1 MQVRDRNTTDQQQ
14 LCINSI
20 RVLAMDAVQKANSG
34 HPGMPMGMAAIA
46 YVLWTHHL
54 RYNPRDPK
62 WPDRDRF
69 VISNGHGSMLLY
81 SLLYLTGFDLSLDDL
96 KQFRQLGSITPGH
109 PEYGLTAGVE
119 TTTGPLG
126 QGFSNAVGMAMAEA
140 HLAAEF
146 NQPDHQIV
154 DHYTYVFCGD
164 GDLEEGISHEA
175 ASLAGNLRLHKL
187 IYFYDDNHIS
197 IEGDTSVT
205 FTDDSGKRFEAYGW
219 HVQYVDGHDIE
230 QIEQAIV
237 AAKAVTDRP
246 HIIVCRTHIGF
257 GSAKTQDT
265 GDAHGKALGA
275 DEVIATKHAYGYPSD
290 EPFFV
295 PVETLNEWRKMID
308 RGEQLQGEWRAKLD
322 AYTVAYPEQAA
333 EFKRRLAG
341 SLPDGWADNLPSFE
355 PGGKDAATR
364 VTSGQVINALAKTLP
379 GFIGGSADLAGSNDT
394 WMKELPAFQHD
405 NYAGRNFHFGVRE
418 HNMGGV
424 LNGMAYH
431 GGVRVFGATFLA
443 FYDYMRPP
451 VRLAAL
457 SHINPIFV
465 YTHDSIAQGE
475 DGPTHSP
482 VEQMVGLR
490 SVPNLLDI
498 RVADGNET
506 AAAWKI
512 AIEQTKRPTALI
524 FTRQPIPTLQG
535 TKEKAMDGVAHG
547 AYILS
552 DCDGTPDIILMGS
565 GSEVSLIMAA
575 QPKLAEQGVRARVV
589 SFPSWRL
596 FRDQTQEYRDSV
608 LLPNVSARLAVEAA
622 SPMGWERWVGD
633 KGGMVA
639 VDRFGASAPVKD
651 VMPAYG
657 FSVENVVA
665 TALKLLGKGRDT
677 GDQAQQP
684 TQTASGDNPGRATSG
699 AEGHS

>member
-1 MQVRDRNTTDQQQ
+1 MTVTDRNASKLDQ
-14 LCINSI
+14 LCINAI
-20 RVLAMDAVQKANSG
+20 RVLSMDAVQKANSG

-46 YVLWTHHL
+46 YVLWSRYM

-69 VISNGHGSMLLY
+69 VLSNGHGSMLLY

-109 PEYGLTAGVE
+109 PEYGMTAGVE

-126 QGFSNAVGMAMAEA
+126 QGFTNAVGMAIAEA
-140 HLAAEF
+140 HLAATF
-146 NQPDHQIV
+146 NRPDHPII
-154 DHYTYVFCGD
+154 DHYTYVFCSD
-164 GDLEEGISHEA
+164 GDLEEGVSHEA
-175 ASLAGNLRLHKL
+175 ASLAGNLRLGKL

-219 HVQYVDGHDIE
+219 HVQYADGHDLQ
-230 QIEQAIV
+230 QIEAAIRQAH
-237 AAKAVTDRP
+237 AMPDRP
-246 HIIVCRTHIGF
+246 HLIVCRTHIGY

-265 GDAHGKALGA
+265 GDAHGKPLGA

-295 PVETLNEWRKMID
+295 PDEAMTEWRKMSQ
-308 RGEQLQGEWRAKLD
+308 RGEMLQAEWRKRFD
-322 AYTVAYPEQAA
+322 AYTAAHPDEAA

-341 SLPDGWADNLPSFE
+341 ELPPGWADSLPTFE
-355 PGGKDAATR
+355 PGGKDLATR
-364 VTSGQVINALAKTLP
+364 VTSGQSINALAKQMPELV
-379 GFIGGSADLAGSNDT
+379 GGSADLAGSNDT
-394 WMKELPAFQHD
+394 WMKELPPFQHD

-431 GGVRVFGATFLA
+431 GGVRPFGATFLA

-465 YTHDSIAQGE
+465 YTHDSIGQGE

-482 VEQMVGLR
+482 VEQLLGLR
-490 SVPNLLDI
+490 AVPNLVEI
-498 RVADGNET
+498 RAADGNES
-506 AAAWKI
+506 AAAWKT
-512 AIEQTKRPTALI
+512 AIEQTNRPTALI
-524 FTRQPIPTLQG
+524 FTRQPLPTLAG
-535 TKEKAMDGVAHG
+535 TKEKAMQGVPCG

-552 DCDGTPDIILMGS
+552 DCNGPPDIILMGS
-565 GSEVSLIMAA
+565 GSEVSLLIAA
-575 QPKLAEQGVRARVV
+575 QPKLAEQGVKVRVV

-608 LLPNVSARLAVEAA
+608 LLPTVRVRLAVEAA
-622 SPMGWERWVGD
+622 SPIGWERWVGEQ
-633 KGGMVA
+633 GGTIC

-657 FSVENVVA
+657 FSVDNVVA
-665 TALKLLGKGRDT
+665 TALKMLGKGDT
-677 GDQAQQP
+677 SDNPQQP
-684 TQTASGDNPGRATSG
+684 QQTNSGDNPGRAPSG
-699 AEGHS
+699 SEGHS